1 MLTQKAKGN
10 LTTTKIGYMMM
21 MTDDKP
27 PPKLELH
34 NEITEESLIK
44 EGEKL
49 GFIFTSLKEVPNLKV
64 DEKLDQQSATECL
77 EYQVKVKNF
86 LSEKDNLLTDDE
98 FIDNFVIKSSS
109 TTEITEFVSKAID
122 RICTLK
128 GDGNHIGAN
137 VLENKLIEKTKG
149 KVKKS
154 LIEREIAKQLRILY
168 PNEYKYS
175 FKVLGFTGRQSRN
188 VLVWHNNIIYTI
200 AAKSIGNEYDLKL
213 LFGKDIDTDHIARFI
228 VEEAHKRGEL
238 ENHRELKSGI
248 WKLGKEWLA
257 VSGGE
262 ILHVRG
268 NDIKYLSYPIYKKNL
283 ILCDSN
289 CLDLN
294 KLKASLE
301 TNNNKLEQ
309 LKECFYRLRSYVAQW
324 KFIDESMVDY
334 ATALV
339 ILTLVQSGMSWRPWI
354 YLRGNAGCGKSTFI
368 ETILEPIIGGLLKK
382 LDKTTR
388 YCIAQSVGNTT
399 KGLVLD
405 EFEKNERNA
414 GILEECKS
422 MNKGGKATRG
432 TTDEK
437 PKEFTYYQMPWFASI
452 YLPMTINSDE
462 AQRSRLIV
470 LELLSDR
477 KTYSLETISPEDAE
491 EIRTKLI
498 DSLISLWS
506 EIEDKAKEIKGN
518 TQKIIEDRNKKI
530 SNRTV
535 ENFQYPSAILSLITR
550 KEYTVPRWAEQDQIN
565 DGRYIFN
572 RILDSKI
579 PYKGENYSVL
589 SLINNCVEEIA
600 ANRSLSRDFSLG
612 LLKQNGITIS
622 ESKTEGN
629 LLGIDPI
636 EAKQLIKRCEEF
648 KDICIKSA
656 LLQIPGAKETRLRFE
671 SNGKRCVGIPISEVD
686 M

>member
-1 MLTQKAKGN
+1 MATVKDKKETNEEIKKPELPEQLAKQKDG
-10 LTTTKIGYMMM
+10 LI
-21 MTDDKP
+21 
-27 PPKLELH
+27 
-34 NEITEESLIK
+34 EEFK
-44 EGEKL
+44 QL
-49 GFIFTSLKEVPNLKV
+49 GFPVQSLEEALKI
-64 DEKLDQQSATECL
+64 EAETGGDQQTGIEILKKQQEVKCL
-77 EYQVKVKNF
+77 LGEIDKLV
-86 LSEKDNLLTDDE
+86 SDDE
-98 FIDNFVIKSSS
+98 FIDNFAIKSSLS
-109 TTEITEFVSKAID
+109 NEITEFVSKAID

-128 GDGNHIGAN
+128 GDGNHVGAN

-149 KVKKS
+149 KVKKT
-154 LIEREIAKQLRILY
+154 LIEREIAKKLQILY

-175 FKVLGFTGRQSRN
+175 FQVLGFIGRQNRN
-188 VLVWHNNIIYTI
+188 ILVYHKKIIYPI
-200 AAKSIGNEYDLKL
+200 PSRSVANPYDLKL
-213 LFGKDIDTDHIARFI
+213 LFGKEIDTDHVAQFI
-228 VEEAHKRGEL
+228 VEEAHKKGEL
-238 ENHRELKSGI
+238 ENHRELRSGI
-248 WKLGKEWLA
+248 WKLGKDWLA

-262 ILHVRG
+262 ILHISKEG
-268 NDIKYLSYPIYKKNL
+268 IKYLSSPIYKKNL
-283 ILCDSN
+283 IN
-289 CLDLN
+289 CEANCFDIN

-301 TNNNKLEQ
+301 QKNNKLEQ
-309 LKECFYRLRSYVAQW
+309 LRECFYTLRKYVAQW
-324 KFIDESMVDY
+324 SFVDESMVDY

-354 YLRGNAGCGKSTFI
+354 YLRGSAGSGKSTFI
-368 ETILEPIIGGLLKK
+368 ETIIEAILGDLLKK

-422 MNKGGKATRG
+422 MNKGGKTTRG

-477 KTYSLETISPEDAE
+477 KTYSLQTISSEDAE
-491 EIRTKLI
+491 EIRTELI

-518 TQKIIEDRNKKI
+518 TQKIIEYRNKKI

-535 ENFQYPSAILSLITR
+535 ENFQYPSAILSMITG
-550 KEYTVPRWAEQDQIN
+550 KEYTVPKWAEQDQIN
-565 DGRYIFN
+565 DGRYIFT

-579 PYKGENYSVL
+579 QHKGENYSIL
-589 SLINNCVEEIA
+589 SLINNCVEEKA
-600 ANRSLSRDFSLG
+600 ANRDLSREFSLG

-622 ESKTEGN
+622 QSKTEGD

-636 EAKQLIKRCEEF
+636 EVKQLIKRCDEF